1 MNGRHSGAAHQAA
14 GQEVTGKSGVS
25 ARFVRVLGIPGSLR
39 RGSYN
44 RGLLRAAQ
52 EVAPHGVRIELH
64 ELHDIPLYDE
74 DVRQHGTPEPV
85 ARLNAAITA
94 ADAVLIA
101 TPEYNWSIPGVLK
114 NAIDWVS
121 RPPASSPLRRKPV
134 AVIGASSGLSGTI
147 RAQLALRQV
156 LFSLECYVLPKP
168 DLWVREAGQLFD
180 HEGRLTDQETRQRLH
195 ELLVA
200 LVDWTQRLRA

>member
-1 MNGRHSGAAHQAA
+1 MSSRPF
-14 GQEVTGKSGVS
+14 
-25 ARFVRVLGIPGSLR
+25 RILGIPGSLR

-52 EVAPHGVRIELH
+52 EVAPECVQIELFELH
-64 ELHDIPLYDE
+64 EIPPYNE
-74 DVRQHGTPEPV
+74 DVRQQGVPEPV
-85 ARLNAAITA
+85 ARLNAAIAA

-121 RPPASSPLRRKPV
+121 RPPASTPLRRKPV
-134 AVIGASSGLSGTI
+134 AVIGASGGLSGTI

-156 LFSLECYVLPKP
+156 LFSLESYVLPKP
-168 DLWVREAGQLFD
+168 DLWVRNAGQLFD
-180 HEGRLTDQETRQRLH
+180 QEGRLIDEETRQRLH
-195 ELLVA
+195 ELVVA
-200 LVDWTQRLRA
+200 LVDWTERLRD